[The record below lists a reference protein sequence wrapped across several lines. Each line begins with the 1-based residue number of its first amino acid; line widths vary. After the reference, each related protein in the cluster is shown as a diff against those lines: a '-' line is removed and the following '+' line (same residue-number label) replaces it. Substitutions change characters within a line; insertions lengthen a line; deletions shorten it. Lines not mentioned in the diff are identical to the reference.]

1 MEMYKSGYP
10 SRHALR
16 ASGRDRDMLVEA
28 FSKLPNLQ
36 TVGLRDYN
44 ARGRFRDGENA
55 VWRSYGWSCNGLF
68 TSDNAR
74 CLLDRDEIEASLPL
88 ILYALGH
95 AHSTP
100 GSLEVFLRHRD
111 RLTPRSFNVLDGFMS
126 SAIIPVLEGLKVLM
140 LTTGGELNPD
150 YMVPPEDPILDDD
163 NGIEAPMRRFFHY
176 TPNLETLRLNF
187 QPYQWLAYRFL
198 SWFAKPASVLSSP
211 PGPAVSPVPPVSLPN
226 LTKLDLGM
234 LTVKDQT
241 LLQVITKFDLTSLS
255 LWKVTLQCDDPGAI
269 YLPTHW
275 ADLLRKLSDTLP
287 ASTRLK
293 HVLIGYA
300 SQKGH
305 ATVVP
310 VFFKD
315 SEGQQANRIEYRSR
329 YGSNVKDWLR
339 VRAAETAVEEPPVMD
354 SSSESGNHS
363 GEDTDGVDEEY
374 EEDDESESSP
384 SNSDDDEA

>member
-1 MEMYKSGYP
+1 MSFLSSNERLIRPLRMMASATGFLQLPPELVLRVSSYLTTPELGHFRRTCKDIEATLFDSFAKEFFTKRQFMLEYVSLQALVDIANHPRLSRWISEVIIGVQAHVSLNSIHASSKPMEMYKSGYP

-226 LTKLDLGM
+226 LTKLDLG
-234 LTVKDQT
+234 T
-241 LLQVITKFDLTSLS
+241 
-255 LWKVTLQCDDPGAI
+255 
-269 YLPTHW
+269 Y
-275 ADLLRKLSDTLP
+275 
-287 ASTRLK
+287 
-293 HVLIGYA
+293 
-300 SQKGH
+300 
-305 ATVVP
+305 
-310 VFFKD
+310 
-315 SEGQQANRIEYRSR
+315 
-329 YGSNVKDWLR
+329 
-339 VRAAETAVEEPPVMD
+339 
-354 SSSESGNHS
+354 
-363 GEDTDGVDEEY
+363 
-374 EEDDESESSP
+374 
-384 SNSDDDEA
+384 

>member
-1 MEMYKSGYP
+1 
-10 SRHALR
+10 
-16 ASGRDRDMLVEA
+16 
-28 FSKLPNLQ
+28 
-36 TVGLRDYN
+36 
-44 ARGRFRDGENA
+44 
-55 VWRSYGWSCNGLF
+55 
-68 TSDNAR
+68 
-74 CLLDRDEIEASLPL
+74 
-88 ILYALGH
+88 
-95 AHSTP
+95 
-100 GSLEVFLRHRD
+100 
-111 RLTPRSFNVLDGFMS
+111 
-126 SAIIPVLEGLKVLM
+126 
-140 LTTGGELNPD
+140 
-150 YMVPPEDPILDDD
+150 
-163 NGIEAPMRRFFHY
+163 
-176 TPNLETLRLNF
+176 
-187 QPYQWLAYRFL
+187 
-198 SWFAKPASVLSSP
+198 
-211 PGPAVSPVPPVSLPN
+211 
-226 LTKLDLGM
+226 M